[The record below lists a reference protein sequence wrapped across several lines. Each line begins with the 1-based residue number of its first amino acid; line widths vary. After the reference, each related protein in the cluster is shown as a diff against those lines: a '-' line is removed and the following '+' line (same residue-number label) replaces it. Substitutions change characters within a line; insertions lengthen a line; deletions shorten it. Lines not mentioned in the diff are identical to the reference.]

1 MFREDRLPAS
11 CHVLSQLI
19 VKDHAAEWGDEI
31 PPVVYWFGLNSLLM
45 SAVVL
50 IKYISHTVAQ
60 PLIKYV

>member
-19 VKDHAAEWGDEI
+19 VKDRAAEWGDEI

-50 IKYISHTVAQ
+50 NI
-60 PLIKYV
+60 

>member
-11 CHVLSQLI
+11 CLVLSQLI

-50 IKYISHTVAQ
+50 NI
-60 PLIKYV
+60 